1 MTSANGTYIDCG
13 NDDFAVS
20 FSCTG
25 PSCSGLQGFPL
36 NIACTNLSSTSV
48 QCSNG
53 ITCQNPS
60 NFTSIFSFY
69 QNNLTTS
76 QTQNITT
83 GGKSYMLT
91 DQGTPN
97 STTVTQTSSGI
108 TLLSS
113 PRPRLNLLLLIIMF
127 FMVVAQ
133 VSAIS
138 LLGSLRVDRL
148 ELTLLTILPESL
160 FRRTRSCKT
169 L

>member
-13 NDDFAVS
+13 DDNFALS
-20 FSCTG
+20 FTCSG

-36 NIACTNLSSTSV
+36 NVTCTNLSSTSI

-60 NFTSIFSFY
+60 KFTSIFSFN

-76 QTQNITT
+76 QNQNITT
-83 GGKSYMLT
+83 GGKSYILT

-97 STTVTQTSSGI
+97 STTVIQTSSGS

-113 PRPRLNLLLLIIMF
+113 PRPRSNLLFLIIMF
-127 FMVVAQ
+127 CMMVAQ

-138 LLGSLRVDRL
+138 FQTIVREFTSGSLGTYLTNRL
-148 ELTLLTILPESL
+148 NGEPYSADTFL
-160 FRRTRSCKT
+160 
-169 L
+169 